1 MTSKPSLTNCPRLSF
16 SYAYAFGC
24 KIKRSYC
31 YRKFLTV
38 LFLSICQP
46 HLGGYCSGV
55 PPLPIP
61 NREVKPACADGT
73 AILCGRV
80 GDCPLY
86 IKKVFLSITTG
97 RLLFLLYGRKAYGYW
112 HSPTLSC
119 NLRKNSCRSVFRLLY
134 DLRVLFPS
142 NHQMVERKHLL
153 LLRYHE

>member
-1 MTSKPSLTNCPRLSF
+1 MLLAVREKEVVVTHISYSF
-16 SYAYAFGC
+16 
-24 KIKRSYC
+24 
-31 YRKFLTV
+31 V
-38 LFLSICQP
+38 LVNCQP

-86 IKKVFLSITTG
+86 IKKALLSIMTRG
-97 RLLFLLYGRKAYGYW
+97 LLFCCMDVRLKLSPTGIRAY
-112 HSPTLSC
+112 SPTLSC

-134 DLRVLFPS
+134 GLRVLFPS

-153 LLRYHE
+153 LLRHHE